1 MMRSAFTW
9 RVHAILLALLF
20 LCSGCAS
27 HFNPPRMA
35 APISYRLAPSADEQA
50 VLETRD
56 EDQLL
61 VFGQWWLPDVP
72 EQAKAVVLVLHG
84 TLVHSGF
91 YDPVAE
97 HYTEQGYAVFGID
110 FRGWGQ
116 SQGYG
121 RRGNVDDYDGYLED
135 LKVAYT
141 EVRTRYPSLPVF
153 LQGESMGGTIA
164 LLSQV
169 EKAVEVDGLILNAP
183 AVRPGLFIGPLR
195 TPHWLA
201 DAGLW
206 SMSIPGAMTPN
217 MPTPVYMPWVKRAGV
232 GLMLKEEENQKRF
245 LEDPFV
251 PDTALPWSYFS
262 SLRSA
267 MKRVKAGLD
276 EIDVPVLIQQGTKD
290 VLVPV
295 SSSEYT
301 LEHLASDD
309 KTLKIYDR
317 LTHGTLHDRRREE
330 VWADA
335 LEWLAQRLAAA
346 PPRHA
351 AMAQH

>member
-1 MMRSAFTW
+1 MISGHSAW
-9 RVHAILLALLF
+9 RACAALLALVLF
-20 LCSGCAS
+20 CTGCAS

-35 APISYRLAPSADEQA
+35 APINYQLAPSADEQA
-50 VLETRD
+50 ILETRD
-56 EDQLL
+56 DDHML
-61 VFGQWWLPDVP
+61 VFGQWWLPDEP
-72 EQAKAVVLVLHG
+72 EQARAVVLILHG

-91 YDPVAE
+91 YDLVGE
-97 HYTEQGYAVFGID
+97 HYAQQGYAVFGID

-116 SQGYG
+116 SQGFG
-121 RRGNVDDYDGYLED
+121 RRGHVDNYDGYLED

-141 EVRTRYPSLPVF
+141 EARTRYPDLPIF

-169 EKAVEVDGLILNAP
+169 EKVVEVDGMILNAP

-206 SMSIPGAMTPN
+206 SMSIPGVMTPN
-217 MPTPVYMPWVKRAGV
+217 MPTPVYMPLIKRAGV
-232 GLMLKEEENQKRF
+232 GLMLKEEENQQRF
-245 LEDPFV
+245 LNDPFV

-262 SLRSA
+262 SLREA
-267 MKRVKAGLD
+267 MKRVKAGLGD
-276 EIDVPVLIQQGTKD
+276 IDVPVLIQQGTKD

-301 LEHLASDD
+301 LERLASED
-309 KTLKIYDR
+309 KTLKIYER

-335 LEWLAQRLAAA
+335 LGWLAQQLAERPAT
-346 PPRHA
+346 PA

>member
-1 MMRSAFTW
+1 MIIRQRSW
-9 RVHAILLALLF
+9 SIVSAIVALLL
-20 LCSGCAS
+20 LCTGCAS
-27 HFNPPRMA
+27 HFNPKVSPR
-35 APISYRLAPSADEQA
+35 PVSYQLAPAADEHRM
-50 VLETRD
+50 LETRD
-56 EDQLL
+56 KDRLML
-61 VFGQWWLPDVP
+61 FGQWWLPDGP
-72 EQAKAVVLVLHG
+72 QEPQAVILILHG

-91 YDPVAE
+91 YDLVSA
-97 HYTEQGYAVFGID
+97 HYANQGYAVFGID

-135 LKVAYT
+135 LKVAYE
-141 EVRTRYPSLPVF
+141 EVRQRYPSLPVY

-169 EKAVEVDGLILNAP
+169 EKTVEVDGLILNAP

-206 SMSIPGAMTPN
+206 GISIPGAMAPN
-217 MPTPVYMPWVKRAGV
+217 MPTPVYMPWVKRSAV
-232 GLMLKEEENQKRF
+232 GLMLKEKENKQRF
-245 LEDPFV
+245 LNDPFV
-251 PDTALPWSYFS
+251 PDTALPWGYFTA
-262 SLRSA
+262 LRDA

-276 EIDVPVLIQQGTKD
+276 QIDVPVLIQHGTKD

-295 SSSEYT
+295 SSSEFT
-301 LEHLASDD
+301 MKRLASDD
-309 KTLKIYDR
+309 KQLKIYDK

-335 LEWLAQRLAAA
+335 LNWLAQQRSAESRLTA
-346 PPRHA
+346 R
-351 AMAQH
+351 